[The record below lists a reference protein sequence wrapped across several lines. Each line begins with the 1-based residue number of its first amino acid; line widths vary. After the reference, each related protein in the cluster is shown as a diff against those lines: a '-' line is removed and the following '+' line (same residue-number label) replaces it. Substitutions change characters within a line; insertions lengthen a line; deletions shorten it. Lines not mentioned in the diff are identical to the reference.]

1 MWFQW
6 ELWYLLNSICM
17 LFCGTWGILCP
28 TVSVYKGC
36 WSAID
41 SPLLPSNLISKV
53 IKNLVHCTTNII
65 KIFIYIS
72 YVRLFVVFTYY
83 FSYYEIL
90 ATTHHKTTM
99 EASCSCNCTCSGT
112 WVTPMV
118 SVPVHDISFGGDNAM
133 HCSQSSLPRHQL
145 GCNLPSLNRSPRS
158 TDNYNDPNDSNQ
170 VILIISAF
178 VIYTVVVILCTLMV
192 SKRLKRC
199 VRNNNQDV
207 WPFLAWFGW
216 VDVLLD
222 DVEKTWSNAQLSQTS
237 NRRELQYWFYTCET
251 LKQVKIGCTGQRNK
265 QYWW

>member
-1 MWFQW
+1 MF
-6 ELWYLLNSICM
+6 
-17 LFCGTWGILCP
+17 
-28 TVSVYKGC
+28 
-36 WSAID
+36 D
-41 SPLLPSNLISKV
+41 
-53 IKNLVHCTTNII
+53 
-65 KIFIYIS
+65 
-72 YVRLFVVFTYY
+72 VFTYY

-170 VILIISAF
+170 IICLVSAF
-178 VIYTVVVILCTLMV
+178 VIYTVVVILCTLVV

-207 WPFLAWFGW
+207 WPFFAWFNW
-216 VDVLLD
+216 VGVSLG
-222 DVEKTWSNAQLSQTS
+222 DVEETWNNAQLSQTS
-237 NRRELQYWFYTCET
+237 NRQELQYWFYTCET
-251 LKQVKIGCTGQRNK
+251 LKQVKN
-265 QYWW
+265 W

>member
-1 MWFQW
+1 
-6 ELWYLLNSICM
+6 
-17 LFCGTWGILCP
+17 
-28 TVSVYKGC
+28 
-36 WSAID
+36 
-41 SPLLPSNLISKV
+41 
-53 IKNLVHCTTNII
+53 
-65 KIFIYIS
+65 
-72 YVRLFVVFTYY
+72 
-83 FSYYEIL
+83 
-90 ATTHHKTTM
+90 M

-133 HCSQSSLPRHQL
+133 HCSQSSSPRHQL

-207 WPFLAWFGW
+207 WPFFCVIWLG
-216 VDVLLD
+216 VYRLVMLR
-222 DVEKTWSNAQLSQTS
+222 K
-237 NRRELQYWFYTCET
+237 REVMHSYHKRPIDGNYNIGST
-251 LKQVKIGCTGQRNK
+251 LVKLWNK
-265 QYWW
+265 

>member
-1 MWFQW
+1 MR
-6 ELWYLLNSICM
+6 
-17 LFCGTWGILCP
+17 T
-28 TVSVYKGC
+28 
-36 WSAID
+36 
-41 SPLLPSNLISKV
+41 LISFELDLYVVLWNVGNFMPNCISVQRLLKCCWFSLITFQFD
-53 IKNLVHCTTNII
+53 IKGNQKFSTLHNE
-65 KIFIYIS
+65 YHRHIS

-83 FSYYEIL
+83 FLYYEIL

-133 HCSQSSLPRHQL
+133 HCSQSSSPRHQL

-207 WPFLAWFGW
+207 WPFFAWFGW
-216 VDVLLD
+216 VGV
-222 DVEKTWSNAQLSQTS
+222 
-237 NRRELQYWFYTCET
+237 
-251 LKQVKIGCTGQRNK
+251 
-265 QYWW
+265 